1 MQDLRLLPSALT
13 SWAVVLLVILTGGPG
28 WAVVLLVV
36 VGVVCIFTGHWQH
49 AMLVVAA
56 AGAALFMAAT
66 RQRRAADFAYPEQ
79 LSATVAGRGTA
90 LEFGGYYFPV
100 KVDGLAP
107 NLALFTKPA
116 TTGTDADTVQQ
127 TARQTTQQTAQQPV
141 GIAPGSQILVD
152 ATYQESARPGLAPVV
167 ARGEILEVQPPTGFA
182 KFAANISDSLQAASQ
197 QFLGEH
203 TAALVPGMVLGD
215 RSAQTDQQRQM
226 YIDAGLSHLTAV
238 SGLHVATIVAAAVIL
253 ARVARCGPVG
263 QSIAALVVLV
273 FYASVVGPTPS
284 VLRASITGLV
294 GVAAIVNS
302 SRMPPIHALSIAV
315 ITLLLIDSDLA
326 VTFGFAL
333 SVAATGGIIA
343 LVPLLYRPLARIRL
357 PDVVVRAFAV
367 SLAADVVTMPLV
379 ALMAGRVSVVSV
391 LANVA
396 VTPVVSIALLLG
408 LAATILAVLPLP
420 FPAEAVALKLAE
432 PAVWWIYRV
441 ASWAQDLP
449 LATIEVTPWAAAI
462 TYGWIIVALL
472 AGLVRTTIAVGIAG
486 MLFAGWLQRPPAPAE
501 ISPDNV
507 LVIAELA
514 EITDYSGRI
523 AAETIPGN
531 TEAIVVT
538 DPSGRKADRP
548 TATPAGIPIIF
559 PNRDGP
565 VTVYV
570 DGSQHAES
578 GKF

>member
-36 VGVVCIFTGHWQH
+36 VGAVCIFTGHWQH

-66 RQRRAADFAYPEQ
+66 RQRRAAAFSYPEQ

-116 TTGTDADTVQQ
+116 TTGMDADTVQQ
-127 TARQTTQQTAQQPV
+127 TARQTAQQPA

-167 ARGEILEVQPPTGFA
+167 VRGEILEVQPPTGFA

-263 QSIAALVVLV
+263 QSIAALAVLA
-273 FYASVVGPTPS
+273 FYASVVGPAPS

-333 SVAATGGIIA
+333 SVTATAGIIA

-367 SLAADVVTMPLV
+367 SIAADIVTMPLV

-408 LAATILAVLPLP
+408 LTATILAVLPLP

-432 PAVWWIYRV
+432 PVVWWIYRV

-472 AGLVRTTIAVGIAG
+472 AGLVRTTIAAGITG

-507 LVIAELA
+507 LVIDELA
-514 EITDYSGRI
+514 EITDYSGQI

-548 TATPAGIPIIF
+548 TATPAGIPIMF

-570 DGSQHAES
+570 DGSQRAES

>member
-36 VGVVCIFTGHWQH
+36 VGAVCIFTGHWQH

-66 RQRRAADFAYPEQ
+66 RQRRAAAFSYSEQ

-116 TTGTDADTVQQ
+116 TAGMDADTVQQ
-127 TARQTTQQTAQQPV
+127 TARQTAQQPA

-238 SGLHVATIVAAAVIL
+238 SGLHVATVVAAAVIL

-263 QSIAALVVLV
+263 QSIAALVVLA
-273 FYASVVGPTPS
+273 FYASVVGPAPS

-333 SVAATGGIIA
+333 SVAATAGIIA

-367 SLAADVVTMPLV
+367 SIAADIVTMPLV

-408 LAATILAVLPLP
+408 LTATILAVLPLP

-432 PAVWWIYRV
+432 PVVWWIYRV

-462 TYGWIIVALL
+462 AYGWIIVALL
-472 AGLVRTTIAVGIAG
+472 AGLVRTTIAVGITG

-507 LVIAELA
+507 LVIDELA
-514 EITDYSGRI
+514 EITDYSGQI

-548 TATPAGIPIIF
+548 TATPAGIPIMF

-570 DGSQHAES
+570 DGSQRAES

>member
-13 SWAVVLLVILTGGPG
+13 SWAVALLVILTGGPG

-36 VGVVCIFTGHWQH
+36 VGAVCIFTGHWQH

-66 RQRRAADFAYPEQ
+66 RQRRAAAFSYPEQ

-116 TTGTDADTVQQ
+116 TTGMDADTVQQ
-127 TARQTTQQTAQQPV
+127 TARQTAQQPA

-263 QSIAALVVLV
+263 QSIAALVVLA
-273 FYASVVGPTPS
+273 FYASVVGPAPS

-333 SVAATGGIIA
+333 SVAATAGIIA

-367 SLAADVVTMPLV
+367 SIAADIVTMPLV

-408 LAATILAVLPLP
+408 LTATILAVLPLP

-432 PAVWWIYRV
+432 PVVWWIYRV

-472 AGLVRTTIAVGIAG
+472 AGLVRTTIAVGITG

-507 LVIAELA
+507 LVIDELA
-514 EITDYSGRI
+514 EITDYSGQI
-523 AAETIPGN
+523 AAETIPDN

-548 TATPAGIPIIF
+548 TATPAGIPIMF

-570 DGSQHAES
+570 DGSQRAES

>member
-1 MQDLRLLPSALT
+1 
-13 SWAVVLLVILTGGPG
+13 
-28 WAVVLLVV
+28 
-36 VGVVCIFTGHWQH
+36 
-49 AMLVVAA
+49 
-56 AGAALFMAAT
+56 
-66 RQRRAADFAYPEQ
+66 

-116 TTGTDADTVQQ
+116 TGGMDADTVQQ
-127 TARQTTQQTAQQPV
+127 TARQTAQQPA

-238 SGLHVATIVAAAVIL
+238 SGLHVATVVAAAVIL

-263 QSIAALVVLV
+263 QSIAALVVLA
-273 FYASVVGPTPS
+273 FYASVVGPAPS

-333 SVAATGGIIA
+333 SVAATAGIIA

-367 SLAADVVTMPLV
+367 SIAADIVTMPLV

-408 LAATILAVLPLP
+408 LTATILAVLPLP

-432 PAVWWIYRV
+432 PVVWWIYRV

-462 TYGWIIVALL
+462 AYGWIIVALL
-472 AGLVRTTIAVGIAG
+472 AGLVRTTIAVGITG

-507 LVIAELA
+507 LVIDELA
-514 EITDYSGRI
+514 EITDYSGQI

-538 DPSGRKADRP
+538 DSSGRKADRP
-548 TATPAGIPIIF
+548 TATPAGIPIMF

-570 DGSQHAES
+570 DGSQRAES

>member
-36 VGVVCIFTGHWQH
+36 VGAVCIFTGHWQH

-66 RQRRAADFAYPEQ
+66 RQRRAAAFSYPEQ

-116 TTGTDADTVQQ
+116 TTGMDADTVQQ
-127 TARQTTQQTAQQPV
+127 TARQTAQQPA

-167 ARGEILEVQPPTGFA
+167 ARGEILEVQPPTGFS

-203 TAALVPGMVLGD
+203 TAALVPGMVLGV

-263 QSIAALVVLV
+263 QSIAALAVLA
-273 FYASVVGPTPS
+273 FYASVVGPAPS

-333 SVAATGGIIA
+333 SVAATAGIIA

-367 SLAADVVTMPLV
+367 SIAADIVTMPLV

-432 PAVWWIYRV
+432 PVVWWIYRV

-462 TYGWIIVALL
+462 AYGWIIVALL
-472 AGLVRTTIAVGIAG
+472 AGLVRTTIAVGITG

-507 LVIAELA
+507 LVIDELA
-514 EITDYSGRI
+514 EITDYSGQI

-538 DPSGRKADRP
+538 DSSGRKADRP

-570 DGSQHAES
+570 DGSQRAES

>member
-36 VGVVCIFTGHWQH
+36 VGAVCIFTGHWQH
-49 AMLVVAA
+49 AMLVVAV

-66 RQRRAADFAYPEQ
+66 RQRRAAAFSYPEQ

-116 TTGTDADTVQQ
+116 TTGMDADTVQQ
-127 TARQTTQQTAQQPV
+127 TARQTAQQPA

-167 ARGEILEVQPPTGFA
+167 ARGEILEVQPPTGFS

-263 QSIAALVVLV
+263 QSIAALAVLA
-273 FYASVVGPTPS
+273 FYASVVGPAPS

-333 SVAATGGIIA
+333 SVAATAGIIA

-367 SLAADVVTMPLV
+367 SIAADIVTMPLV

-432 PAVWWIYRV
+432 PVVWWIYRV

-462 TYGWIIVALL
+462 AYGWIIVALL
-472 AGLVRTTIAVGIAG
+472 AGLVRTTIAVGITG

-507 LVIAELA
+507 LVIDELA
-514 EITDYSGRI
+514 EITDYSGQI

-538 DPSGRKADRP
+538 DSSGRKADRP

-570 DGSQHAES
+570 DGSQRAES

>member
-36 VGVVCIFTGHWQH
+36 VGAVCIFTGHWQH

-66 RQRRAADFAYPEQ
+66 RQRRAAAFSYSEQ

-116 TTGTDADTVQQ
+116 TTGMDADTVQQ
-127 TARQTTQQTAQQPV
+127 TARQTAQQPA

-263 QSIAALVVLV
+263 QSIAALVVLA
-273 FYASVVGPTPS
+273 FYASVVGPAPS

-333 SVAATGGIIA
+333 SVAATAGIIA
-343 LVPLLYRPLARIRL
+343 LVPLLYRPLARIGL

-367 SLAADVVTMPLV
+367 SIAADIVTMPLV

-408 LAATILAVLPLP
+408 LTATILAVLPLP

-432 PAVWWIYRV
+432 PVVWWIYRV

-462 TYGWIIVALL
+462 TYGWIILALL
-472 AGLVRTTIAVGIAG
+472 AGLVRTTIAVGITG

-507 LVIAELA
+507 LVIDELA
-514 EITDYSGRI
+514 EITDYSGQI

-548 TATPAGIPIIF
+548 TATPAGIPIMF

-570 DGSQHAES
+570 DGSQRAES

>member
-13 SWAVVLLVILTGGPG
+13 SWAVALLVILTGGPG

-36 VGVVCIFTGHWQH
+36 VGAVCIFTGHWQH

-66 RQRRAADFAYPEQ
+66 RQRRAAAFSYPEQ

-116 TTGTDADTVQQ
+116 TTGMDADTVQQ
-127 TARQTTQQTAQQPV
+127 TARQTAQQPA

-238 SGLHVATIVAAAVIL
+238 SGLHAATIVAAAVIL

-263 QSIAALVVLV
+263 QSIAALVVLA
-273 FYASVVGPTPS
+273 FYASVVGPAPS

-333 SVAATGGIIA
+333 SAAATAGIIA

-367 SLAADVVTMPLV
+367 SIAADIVTMPLV

-408 LAATILAVLPLP
+408 LTATILAVLPLP

-432 PAVWWIYRV
+432 PVVWWIYRV

-472 AGLVRTTIAVGIAG
+472 AGLVRTTIAVGITG

-507 LVIAELA
+507 LVIDELA
-514 EITDYSGRI
+514 EITDYSGQI

-548 TATPAGIPIIF
+548 TATPAGIPIMF

-570 DGSQHAES
+570 DGSQRAES

>member
-13 SWAVVLLVILTGGPG
+13 SWLVVLLVILTGGPG

-36 VGVVCIFTGHWQH
+36 VGAVCIFTGHWQH

-66 RQRRAADFAYPEQ
+66 RQRRAAAFSYPEQ

-116 TTGTDADTVQQ
+116 TTGMDADTVQQ
-127 TARQTTQQTAQQPV
+127 TARQTAQQPA

-238 SGLHVATIVAAAVIL
+238 SGLHVATVVAAAVIL

-263 QSIAALVVLV
+263 QSIAALAVLA
-273 FYASVVGPTPS
+273 FYASVVGPAPS

-333 SVAATGGIIA
+333 SVAATAGIIA

-367 SLAADVVTMPLV
+367 SIAADIVTMPLV

-432 PAVWWIYRV
+432 PVVWWIYRV

-462 TYGWIIVALL
+462 AYGWIIVALL
-472 AGLVRTTIAVGIAG
+472 AGLVRTTIAVGITG

-507 LVIAELA
+507 LVIDELA
-514 EITDYSGRI
+514 EITDYSGQI

-538 DPSGRKADRP
+538 DSSGRKADRP
-548 TATPAGIPIIF
+548 TATPAGIPIMF

-570 DGSQHAES
+570 DGSQRAES

>member
-36 VGVVCIFTGHWQH
+36 VGAVCIFTGHWQH

-66 RQRRAADFAYPEQ
+66 RQRRAAAFSYPEQ
-79 LSATVAGRGTA
+79 LSATVAGRATA

-116 TTGTDADTVQQ
+116 TTGMDADTVQQ
-127 TARQTTQQTAQQPV
+127 TARQTAQQPA

-167 ARGEILEVQPPTGFA
+167 VRGEILEVQPPTGFA

-263 QSIAALVVLV
+263 QSIAALAVLA
-273 FYASVVGPTPS
+273 FYASVVGPAPS

-333 SVAATGGIIA
+333 SVTATAGIIA

-367 SLAADVVTMPLV
+367 SIAADIVTMPLV

-408 LAATILAVLPLP
+408 LTATILAVLPLP

-432 PAVWWIYRV
+432 PVVWWIYRV

-472 AGLVRTTIAVGIAG
+472 AGLVRTTIAAGITG

-507 LVIAELA
+507 LVIDELA
-514 EITDYSGRI
+514 EITDYSGQI

-565 VTVYV
+565 VTVYA
-570 DGSQHAES
+570 DGSQRAES

>member
-36 VGVVCIFTGHWQH
+36 VGAVCIFTGHWQH

-66 RQRRAADFAYPEQ
+66 RQRRAADFSYPEQ

-116 TTGTDADTVQQ
+116 TTGMDADTVQQ
-127 TARQTTQQTAQQPV
+127 TARQTAQQPA

-238 SGLHVATIVAAAVIL
+238 SGLHVATVVAAAVIL

-263 QSIAALVVLV
+263 QSIAALAVLA
-273 FYASVVGPTPS
+273 FYASVVGPAPS

-333 SVAATGGIIA
+333 SVAATAGIIA
-343 LVPLLYRPLARIRL
+343 LVPLLYRPLARIGL

-367 SLAADVVTMPLV
+367 SIAADIVTMPLV

-408 LAATILAVLPLP
+408 LTATILAVLPLP

-432 PAVWWIYRV
+432 PVVWWIYRV
-441 ASWAQDLP
+441 ASWAQNLP

-462 TYGWIIVALL
+462 AYGWIIVALL
-472 AGLVRTTIAVGIAG
+472 AGLVRTTIAVGITG

-507 LVIAELA
+507 LVIDELA
-514 EITDYSGRI
+514 EITDYSGQI

-538 DPSGRKADRP
+538 DSSGRKADRP

-570 DGSQHAES
+570 DGSQRAES

>member
-36 VGVVCIFTGHWQH
+36 VGAVCIFTGHWQH

-66 RQRRAADFAYPEQ
+66 RQRRAAAFSYPEQ

-116 TTGTDADTVQQ
+116 TTGMDADTVQQ
-127 TARQTTQQTAQQPV
+127 TARQTAQQPA

-167 ARGEILEVQPPTGFA
+167 ARGEILEVQPPTGFS

-263 QSIAALVVLV
+263 QSIAALAVLA
-273 FYASVVGPTPS
+273 FYASVVGPAPS

-333 SVAATGGIIA
+333 SVTATAGIIA

-357 PDVVVRAFAV
+357 PDVVSGLSQF
-367 SLAADVVTMPLV
+367 
-379 ALMAGRVSVVSV
+379 
-391 LANVA
+391 
-396 VTPVVSIALLLG
+396 LLPR
-408 LAATILAVLPLP
+408 IL
-420 FPAEAVALKLAE
+420 
-432 PAVWWIYRV
+432 
-441 ASWAQDLP
+441 
-449 LATIEVTPWAAAI
+449 
-462 TYGWIIVALL
+462 
-472 AGLVRTTIAVGIAG
+472 
-486 MLFAGWLQRPPAPAE
+486 
-501 ISPDNV
+501 
-507 LVIAELA
+507 
-514 EITDYSGRI
+514 
-523 AAETIPGN
+523 
-531 TEAIVVT
+531 
-538 DPSGRKADRP
+538 
-548 TATPAGIPIIF
+548 
-559 PNRDGP
+559 
-565 VTVYV
+565 
-570 DGSQHAES
+570 
-578 GKF
+578 

>member
-13 SWAVVLLVILTGGPG
+13 SWAVALLVILTGGPG

-36 VGVVCIFTGHWQH
+36 VGAVCIFTGHWQH

-66 RQRRAADFAYPEQ
+66 RQRRAAAFSYPEQ

-116 TTGTDADTVQQ
+116 TTGMDADTVQQ
-127 TARQTTQQTAQQPV
+127 TARQTAQQPA

-152 ATYQESARPGLAPVV
+152 ATYQESACPGLAPVV

-238 SGLHVATIVAAAVIL
+238 SGLHAATIVAAAVIL

-263 QSIAALVVLV
+263 QSIAALVVLA
-273 FYASVVGPTPS
+273 FYASVVGPAPS

-333 SVAATGGIIA
+333 SAAATAGIIA

-367 SLAADVVTMPLV
+367 SIAADIVTMPLV

-408 LAATILAVLPLP
+408 LTATILAVLPLP

-432 PAVWWIYRV
+432 PVVWWIYRV

-472 AGLVRTTIAVGIAG
+472 AGLVRTTIAVGITG

-507 LVIAELA
+507 LVIDELA
-514 EITDYSGRI
+514 EITDYSGQI

-548 TATPAGIPIIF
+548 TATPAGIPIMF

-570 DGSQHAES
+570 DGSQRAES

>member
-13 SWAVVLLVILTGGPG
+13 SWSVVLLVILTGGPG

-36 VGVVCIFTGHWQH
+36 VGAVCIFTGHWQH

-66 RQRRAADFAYPEQ
+66 RQRRAAAFSYPEQ

-116 TTGTDADTVQQ
+116 TTGMDADTVQQ
-127 TARQTTQQTAQQPV
+127 TARQTAQQPA

-238 SGLHVATIVAAAVIL
+238 SGLHVATVVAAAVIL

-263 QSIAALVVLV
+263 QSIAALAVLA
-273 FYASVVGPTPS
+273 FYASVVGPAPS

-294 GVAAIVNS
+294 GVVAIVNS

-333 SVAATGGIIA
+333 SVAATAGIIA

-367 SLAADVVTMPLV
+367 SIAADIVTMPLV

-408 LAATILAVLPLP
+408 LTATILAVLPLP
-420 FPAEAVALKLAE
+420 FPAEAVALKFAE
-432 PAVWWIYRV
+432 PVVWWIYRV

-472 AGLVRTTIAVGIAG
+472 AGLVRTTIAVGITG

-507 LVIAELA
+507 LVIDELA
-514 EITDYSGRI
+514 EITDYSGQI

-538 DPSGRKADRP
+538 DSSGRKADRP
-548 TATPAGIPIIF
+548 TATPAGIPIMF

-570 DGSQHAES
+570 DGSQRAES